1 MILPDGPVPLRPAR
15 ETPFELARLWARG
28 LAKILDPDGKAAA
41 GAETGATGDG
51 VGAAAAT
58 GVGAGEAA

>member
-1 MILPDGPVPLRPAR
+1 LRPSR

-51 VGAAAAT
+51 VGAAT
-58 GVGAGEAA
+58 GVGAGVGAAA